1 MSRSF
6 TYLRRGLAA
15 LAMLGALGFG
25 ATQALASPEAARA
38 PRYCPVAPD
47 GSPYYTDYCG
57 QYCPYGVGYC
67 NAVGV
72 CRCGFIP

>member
-25 ATQALASPEAARA
+25 ATQALATPGPDAAA
-38 PRYCPVAPD
+38 VRYCPD
-47 GSPYYTDYCG
+47 RGFDYAYASCG
-57 QYCPYGVGYC
+57 FGCPGGRGYC
-67 NAVGV
+67 AAGGI
-72 CRCGFIP
+72 CRCGLIP